1 MPEPLRLLRIIARLN
16 VGGPSWQVMVLD
28 ERLKNR
34 GWESLLL
41 HGQVG
46 LGEASL
52 EDAARQKGVHLQVVP
67 ELGRR
72 ISPWSDAVAFVRLLG
87 LLRRVAPDVVH
98 THTAK
103 AGALGRV
110 AAAVYNVTRSPRHRC
125 LVVHTFHGHVMNG
138 YFGPTT
144 NRLVRVAERGLAR
157 LSDRIV
163 TISERQRQDIVA
175 RYRIASPGRVSV
187 VPLGFELEP
196 LVDLPPA
203 ERARKA
209 LGLPADVLVVGFVGR
224 LVPVKQPLALI
235 EAFAQLSASHP
246 TAVLLV
252 VGDGELRP
260 AVEHDVARRGLSE
273 RVVFAGWR
281 SDLPNVYS
289 AVDIVA
295 LTSRNEGTP
304 VALIEAMAAGRAVVA
319 TDVGGVADLVEH
331 GTSGLLVSSGDMR
344 ALGDAL
350 ARLAADPDERR
361 RLGRNGRA
369 HALARYRA
377 DRLADDLDRLYRLG
391 LQEKRHDSPLESA
404 R

>member
-1 MPEPLRLLRIIARLN
+1 MILDQRLRT
-16 VGGPSWQVMVLD
+16 
-28 ERLKNR
+28 R
-34 GWESLLL
+34 GWESLVV
-41 HGQVG
+41 HGRVAP
-46 LGEASL
+46 GEASFD
-52 EDAARQKGVHLQVVP
+52 EAARLAGVHLHTIS

-72 ISPWSDAVAFVRLLG
+72 IRPWGDLAAFVRLLSFVW
-87 LLRRVAPDVVH
+87 RIRPDVVH

-144 NRLVRVAERGLAR
+144 NQLVRVAERGLAR

-209 LGLPADVLVVGFVGR
+209 LGLPADALVVGFVGR
-224 LVPVKQPLALI
+224 LVPVKQPLALL

-246 TAVLLV
+246 AAVLLV

-260 AVEHDVARRGLSE
+260 AVERDVERRGLSE

-295 LTSRNEGTP
+295 LTSRNEGMP

-331 GTSGLLVSSGDMR
+331 GTSGLLVPSGDMR

-391 LQEKRHDSPLESA
+391 LQEKRHDLPRESA